1 MQNEI
6 TTNMPQDEPRLSMG
20 KLAVGLGL
28 LVIGILGFTDAIDIW
43 EPGELWHYWPLVL
56 IFIGVANEIDALQ
69 RRRGSGGFVL
79 IAIGTWMLIGNH
91 EYFGLDH
98 GSAIP
103 VAIAIVG
110 LGLITHA
117 LLGVQKATKS

>member
-1 MQNEI
+1 MQNQI
-6 TTNMPQDEPRLSMG
+6 TTSMPEAQHLSMG
-20 KLAVGLGL
+20 KLAVGIGL
-28 LVIGILGFTDAIDIW
+28 LAIGILGFTDAIDIW
-43 EPGELWHYWPLVL
+43 EPRELWRYWPLIL
-56 IFIGVANEIDALQ
+56 IFIGVANEADTLV

-79 IAIGTWMLIGNH
+79 IAVGTWLLIGNN

-110 LGLITHA
+110 LGLIIHA
-117 LLGVQKATKS
+117 LFGVQKATKS

>member
-6 TTNMPQDEPRLSMG
+6 TTNMPEEQQRFSMG

-43 EPGELWHYWPLVL
+43 EPGELWRYWPLIL
-56 IFIGVANEIDALQ
+56 IFIGVAHEVDALQ
-69 RRRGSGGFVL
+69 RRRGSGGYVL
-79 IAIGTWMLIGNH
+79 IAIGTWLLIGNND
-91 EYFGLDH
+91 YFGLDH
-98 GSAIP
+98 GSALP

-117 LLGVQKATKS
+117 LFGVQKANKS

>member
-1 MQNEI
+1 MQNQI
-6 TTNMPQDEPRLSMG
+6 TTNMPDEQRLPLG

-28 LVIGILGFTDAIDIW
+28 LAIGILGFTDAVDIW
-43 EPGELWHYWPLVL
+43 EPGNLWEYWPLVL
-56 IFIGVANEIDALQ
+56 VFIGVANEMEALRQ
-69 RRRGSGGFVL
+69 RRGNGGFVL
-79 IAIGTWMLIGNH
+79 IAVGTWMFIGNN

-103 VAIAIVG
+103 VAIAVVG

-117 LLGVQKATKS
+117 LLGVQKASKS

>member
-1 MQNEI
+1 MQNHI
-6 TTNMPQDEPRLSMG
+6 TTNMPDEQRLPLG
-20 KLAVGLGL
+20 KLAVGIGL
-28 LVIGILGFTDAIDIW
+28 LAFGVLGFTDAVDLW
-43 EPGELWHYWPLVL
+43 EPGELWRFWPLIL
-56 IFIGVANEIDALQ
+56 IFIGVANECDTLV

-79 IAIGTWMLIGNH
+79 IAIGTWMLIGNN

-103 VAIAIVG
+103 IAIAIVG

-117 LLGVQKATKS
+117 LFGVQKATKS

>member
-1 MQNEI
+1 MQNHI
-6 TTNMPQDEPRLSMG
+6 TTNMPDEQRLPMG
-20 KLAVGLGL
+20 KLAVGIGL
-28 LVIGILGFTDAIDIW
+28 LAIGILGFTDAIDIW
-43 EPGELWHYWPLVL
+43 EPDELWRFWPLIL
-56 IFIGVANEIDALQ
+56 IFVGVANEADALV
-69 RRRGSGGFVL
+69 RRRGSGGYVL
-79 IAIGTWMLIGNH
+79 IAIGTWLLIGNN

-117 LLGVQKATKS
+117 LIGVQKANKS